1 MISYTRKQI
10 NVKAHLHGK
19 QFVTQEDAEKA
30 MVMLADAAVKAGADE
45 SKMMEFLRGNNEN
58 S

>member
-30 MVMLADAAVKAGADE
+30 MVMLADAAVKSGADE
-45 SKMMEFLRGNNEN
+45 SKMMEFLRGSDE
-58 S
+58 

>member
-30 MVMLADAAVKAGADE
+30 MIMLAEAAVKAGADE
-45 SKMMEFLRGNNEN
+45 SKMMEFLGGSDE
-58 S
+58 